1 MVEEEGEHGG
11 VTEERSETRGGG
23 GGGMGEG
30 EEAVQVEGEG
40 YVPQDE
46 LGERVF
52 GDTLVANI
60 LSI

>member
-1 MVEEEGEHGG
+1 M
-11 VTEERSETRGGG
+11 TEERSETRGGG

>member
-11 VTEERSETRGGG
+11 VTEEKSETRGGG
-23 GGGMGEG
+23 GGVGEG

-46 LGERVF
+46 LGERGREF
-52 GDTLVANI
+52 
-60 LSI
+60 